1 MEEVMRTQYTVAL
14 SMLAGVA
21 VGAVSVGGLY
31 AQGKAPGAYAIIA
44 FSDVGD
50 PAAFKANVLD
60 KAPEVIKKH
69 GGHFVVRTNDITA
82 LRAGDPPLKRYVII
96 GFDGVQQAKAWY
108 GADDMKDI
116 NAYNEKHTK
125 GRAFVVEAAPQ

>member
-82 LRAGDPPLKRYVII
+82 LRAGDPPLAQSTPAHRVL
-96 GFDGVQQAKAWY
+96 
-108 GADDMKDI
+108 
-116 NAYNEKHTK
+116 
-125 GRAFVVEAAPQ
+125 APF

>member
-1 MEEVMRTQYTVAL
+1 MRTQYTVAL

-44 FSDVGD
+44 FSNVGD

-69 GGHFVVRTNDITA
+69 GGHFVVRT
-82 LRAGDPPLKRYVII
+82 RACIQLG
-96 GFDGVQQAKAWY
+96 GVCQGTEQ
-108 GADDMKDI
+108 
-116 NAYNEKHTK
+116 NQTRNT
-125 GRAFVVEAAPQ
+125 VL

>member
-1 MEEVMRTQYTVAL
+1 MRTQYTVAL

-69 GGHFVVRTNDITA
+69 GGHFVVRTMISPRFARETRRSSA
-82 LRAGDPPLKRYVII
+82 
-96 GFDGVQQAKAWY
+96 
-108 GADDMKDI
+108 
-116 NAYNEKHTK
+116 TSS
-125 GRAFVVEAAPQ
+125 

>member
-1 MEEVMRTQYTVAL
+1 MRTQYTVAL

-21 VGAVSVGGLY
+21 LGAVSVGGLY

-60 KAPEVIKKH
+60 KAPEAIKKH
-69 GGHFVVRTNDITA
+69 GGHFVVRTNDITV

-108 GADDMKDI
+108 GADDMKGI
-116 NAYNEKHTK
+116 NAYNEQHTK